1 MASAISSPWKNTE
14 KGGISFVG
22 DDVEPVFIL
31 EVLPGF
37 TGTKVSVALQPQVGG
52 TAVRAGGKREKLQ
65 VVHGPRKSACAA
77 APGCEACD
85 FWVKSS

>member
-1 MASAISSPWKNTE
+1 
-14 KGGISFVG
+14 
-22 DDVEPVFIL
+22 
-31 EVLPGF
+31 
-37 TGTKVSVALQPQVGG
+37 VGG

-85 FWVKSS
+85 LRVKSSLNSWNPHGKIPKKNLIFVAGKETFSFFVEPFMAYK

>member
-1 MASAISSPWKNTE
+1 LIFTDPKNVST
-14 KGGISFVG
+14 
-22 DDVEPVFIL
+22 P
-31 EVLPGF
+31 
-37 TGTKVSVALQPQVGG
+37 KVSVALQPQVGG

-85 FWVKSS
+85 LWVKSL